1 MSKAKILV
9 VDDEAGVR
17 DLLSDALRISGYDVA
32 TEADG
37 LAALNTLARERFDLV
52 ISDINMPKLD
62 GFELLERLR
71 GRADE
76 TPVLLL
82 TARDERGDVAEG
94 FRKGAD
100 DYLTKPFG
108 LEELVLRTAAILRRT
123 QGAATTQAALSVGL
137 FTMNDDLHEARYDAQ
152 LLELSPT
159 EYRLLQQL
167 LLNADRVV
175 TKTTLLST
183 VWGMDFTTN
192 TGVVDTYVSYLRK
205 KLSAAGYEGL
215 ATVRGVGIRLAVS
228 G

>member
-123 QGAATTQAALSVGL
+123 QGAAATQTALSVGL

-215 ATVRGVGIRLAVS
+215 ATVRGVGIRLAVN